1 MHSAPAVS
9 FPVGRSRFQG
19 WTIAWVSLGSA
30 VVGLTWSAN
39 LPELGWRQALFT
51 LIYLVSSGLA
61 TALWRRTPAGTLRWD
76 GMTWTWKSDKAMVT
90 GALTV
95 HLDFQFV
102 LLLSL
107 RPATGG
113 RRWLWPERRW
123 AKMDWHDLRRAVFSH
138 KGTAQQTDVPAGTP
152 LRQEAA

>member
-1 MHSAPAVS
+1 
-9 FPVGRSRFQG
+9 VGRSRFQG
-19 WTIAWVSLGSA
+19 WIIALVSLGSG

-39 LPELGWRQALFT
+39 LPGLGWRQTLFF
-51 LIYLVSSGLA
+51 LVYLVSSGLA
-61 TALWRRTPAGTLRWD
+61 IALWRRTPAGTLCWD
-76 GMTWTWKSDKAMVT
+76 GMAWTWKSDKALVS

-95 HLDFQFV
+95 HLDFQFI

-113 RRWLWPERRW
+113 RRWLWPERHW
-123 AKMDWHDLRRAVFSH
+123 AKIHWHDLRRAVFSH
-138 KGTAQQTDVPAGTP
+138 KGTAQQTDIAAGTP